1 MDFLRSR
8 FTITQLVT
16 AGPIVLL
23 VLLSLVLGAVF
34 YSYTYDDHLE
44 HTVNEARISALP
56 IVALMRKSVGGGN
69 YANVQDEAAFELYK
83 SNVQLKF
90 FSVEG
95 KTDQSGEPFGL
106 IYEAGGGRIMRAHY
120 PENYEG
126 ELKDKIERANT
137 ALAGLTADH
146 PRRGTVEQM
155 LREQQ
160 AALEQHRADSQQVQ
174 ALSDK
179 YPRPDPGRFS
189 EGYYL
194 DEANWLI
201 HLRLDINNPGG
212 GAVWM
217 VVDGAELSQLGHETL
232 MTFLPATLVV
242 LLVCGLCSVLL
253 SRVIS
258 QPLKQMVVTIE
269 HTERNSDLT
278 ARLPDHGRD
287 EVARIAHSLNQMLG
301 KFQVLLQEV
310 NQSTEHVS
318 RSAQLMSTSLH
329 ESSAGISEEKDRAHQ
344 LATAANE
351 MLTVVEEVARS
362 ATVAAESAS
371 EADHA
376 AADGAQEVEATIKD
390 IDALAN
396 AIEASAAVIAQ
407 LSKQAEGI
415 GSVLDVI
422 RGIADQT
429 NLLALNAA
437 IEAARAGEQ
446 GRGFSVVADEVRTL
460 AQRTQNSTAEIHQ
473 MITQLQSG
481 VSQAVASVREGKRYS
496 DACVNQAQQTAGAL
510 ARINRAVERIRT
522 MNEHIATS
530 AEEQATVTD
539 QINRYINE
547 ISEISNHNSS
557 NACHCEEASEELA
570 RLATDLEK
578 KVGVFRV

>member
-23 VLLSLVLGAVF
+23 VLLSVVLGTVF

-44 HTVNEARISALP
+44 HTVGEARIAAQP
-56 IVALMRKSVGGGN
+56 IVALMKKSVGGGN
-69 YANVQDEAAFELYK
+69 YANLQDEAALDLYL
-83 SNVQLKF
+83 SNKLLKF

-95 KTDQSGEPFGL
+95 KTDQSGESFGL
-106 IYEAGGGRIMRAHY
+106 VYEGGGGRILRTYY
-120 PENYEG
+120 PQNYES
-126 ELKDKIERANT
+126 ELRDKIERANT
-137 ALAGLTADH
+137 ALVSLPSDH
-146 PRRGTVEQM
+146 PRRPMIEQM
-155 LREQQ
+155 LHEQQ
-160 AALEQHRADSQQVQ
+160 AALEQYRVDAERAQ
-174 ALSDK
+174 ALLGK
-179 YPRPDPGRFS
+179 YPRPDPGKLS
-189 EGYYL
+189 QGYYL
-194 DEANWLI
+194 DESTWQI
-201 HLRLDINNPGG
+201 HLRLEIGNPGG
-212 GAVWM
+212 GEMWL
-217 VVDGAELSQLGHETL
+217 VVDGTELSHLGQETL
-232 MTFLPATLVV
+232 MTFLPATLAS
-242 LLVCGLCSVLL
+242 LLACALIAVLL

-258 QPLKQMVVTIE
+258 QPLKQMVTTIE
-269 HTERNSDLT
+269 HIERHSDLT
-278 ARLPDHGRD
+278 SRMPDRGRD
-287 EVARIAHSLNQMLG
+287 EIARIGHSLNQMLG
-301 KFQVLLQEV
+301 KFQALLQEV

-329 ESSAGISEEKDRAHQ
+329 ESSEGIAEEKNRAIQ

-351 MLTVVEEVARS
+351 MLTVVEEVAKS

-376 AADGAQEVEATIKD
+376 AAEGAQEVQATIKD

-396 AIEASAAVIAQ
+396 AIEASATVITQ

-460 AQRTQNSTAEIHQ
+460 AQRTQSSTAEIHN
-473 MITQLQSG
+473 MISQLQSG
-481 VSQAVASVREGKRYS
+481 VAQAVTAVREGKRYS

-510 ARINRAVERIRT
+510 SRINSAVERIRT

-547 ISEISNHNSS
+547 ISEISNNNSS

-578 KVGVFRV
+578 KVAVFRV